1 MNTHEM
7 STLDYFSLGH
17 PLTRFRSHFALRARR
32 RMFELFMQLMQPSHA
47 DRVLDLGVTPD
58 TTLAESNLF
67 EALYPHR
74 TNLMAASI
82 EDASALE
89 RHFPG
94 LSCVRIQPGPLPF
107 KDDEF
112 DILFCSAVL
121 EHVGTREQ
129 QSAFLAESL
138 RVSKRVFMTTPNK
151 GFPVDFHTFLPLL
164 HWLPQRWHQL
174 ALRAVGQS
182 FLARTENLNLVGL
195 ADLESLY
202 PPESTWSVH
211 RIPLMGLTSNLVLV
225 GQRSSSG
232 S

>member
-1 MNTHEM
+1 M

-17 PLTRFRSHFALRARR
+17 PLTRFRSHFAVRARR
-32 RMFELFMQLMQPSHA
+32 RMFELFMQLLQPTAA

-74 TNLMAASI
+74 ARLVAASI
-82 EDASALE
+82 EDASGLE

-94 LSCVRIQPGPLPF
+94 LRCVRIEPGPLPF

-129 QSAFLAESL
+129 QAAFLAECL
-138 RVSKRVFMTTPNK
+138 RVSRRVFLTTPNK

-164 HWLPQRWHQL
+164 HWLPQRWHQ
-174 ALRAVGQS
+174 ASLRVLGQE
-182 FLARTENLNLVGL
+182 FLSHTENLNLVGV
-195 ADLESLY
+195 ADLASLY
-202 PPESTWSVH
+202 PRESSWQLH
-211 RIPLMGLTSNLVLV
+211 RIPLLGLTSNLVLV
-225 GQRSSSG
+225 GQRQPANS
-232 S
+232 